1 MCHTHHCCPPP
12 IDEYFGWF
20 QQPPVP
26 YDPTWTWYIDGSF
39 VGGQLPE
46 AGRTGFAIVVVA
58 HDGTLVAY
66 GNGHPPDWIL
76 DASGAEG
83 WALFISIRLCGF
95 FLRVLIDCLN
105 LLNFLE
111 EGQNAACA
119 AHRPLAR
126 LWNLIF
132 PLCDSLDIGMTI
144 NKLLIWLPAHK
155 SPSAIGTVLRSDGK
169 YVTAID
175 WRANRLVDHFA
186 RLAALQYGVPELG
199 SMLFKQAQHAAEYFA
214 AFLGTV
220 TYAANHRTIEVTKPS
235 GAVVQ
240 QVVRDSAPGKRP
252 LRIPK
257 IEGSP
262 NPSLV
267 LDKVESLL
275 KGIKR
280 GIEDDESPEIP
291 PPQRNP
297 PCLREPESASARSP
311 AAIAFGKL
319 KLASKRQHVQSEQS
333 FWDNWNENRSKK
345 PKPSQPAVSGAEKLA
360 ALTIRL
366 RLRGILDSV

>member
-39 VGGQLPE
+39 VGGQLPG

-95 FLRVLIDCLN
+95 FPRVLTDCLN

-175 WRANRLVDHFA
+175 GRANRLVDHFA

-267 LDKVESLL
+267 LDKVESLF
-275 KGIKR
+275 KVIKR
-280 GIEDDESPEIP
+280 GIEEVGNPEIP
-291 PPQRNP
+291 PPQRVQPSFAFAACNNV
-297 PCLREPESASARSP
+297 RSP
-311 AAIAFGKL
+311 AAISQGKFN
-319 KLASKRQHVQSEQS
+319 LACKRQHVQNEQV
-333 FWDNWNENRSKK
+333 FWNSWNENRSKK
-345 PKPSQPAVSGAEKLA
+345 PKPSQPLISGAERLA
-360 ALTIRL
+360 ALKR
-366 RLRGILDSV
+366 RVQASS